1 MSSPPSGPPRQG
13 GYDRVGVP
21 DGNGKLKVMTRA
33 QFEDLP
39 LGERVK
45 LLMGGHLEFFRG
57 DQKVA
62 AREALR
68 GA

>member
-1 MSSPPSGPPRQG
+1 MALPPGPQS

-21 DGNGKLKVMTRA
+21 DGNGTVKMMTRS

-39 LGERVK
+39 LGDRVK
-45 LLMGGHLEFFRG
+45 LLMGGRLEFFRG
-57 DQKVA
+57 DQKLT